1 MEYDKLIGTEL
12 EMFTAA
18 DVDPKEINWLWYPY
32 IPFGKVTVLAGDSG
46 DGKSTFALNLA
57 ALFTRGGTLPFTEA
71 SIEPMNVIYLNSED
85 AADDTVV
92 PRFMKANGVR
102 DRLFFISE
110 EKQKLNFADRRIRQA
125 IEEKDARVVIL
136 DPLVSY
142 LGHDVSM
149 NLGNEVRPRTEYL
162 IEAARET
169 GCAIIIVAHIN
180 KAEGMSAK
188 NRTSGSGDIIAA
200 ARSALLIAR
209 PLNGD
214 DPDHRVMAHSKSNL
228 ARLGESVLFS
238 VCDGVVDFI
247 DTIDVTADQLVK
259 AVGTTTPRETKQAV
273 ASRELLSML
282 SDGPKYQKE
291 IMERMS
297 ELGIS
302 QRTCELAKAKLDIQ
316 TMRGENNSS
325 VWMLDDGQG
334 NHATMQGYIPFAE

>member
-1 MEYDKLIGTEL
+1 MEYDNLIGTEL

-125 IEEKDARVVIL
+125 IEEKGARVVIL

-214 DPDHRVMAHSKSNL
+214 DPDHRVMPHSKSNL

-259 AVGTTTPRETKQAV
+259 AVGATTPRETKQAV

-316 TMRGENNSS
+316 TMLGENNSS

>member
-1 MEYDKLIGTEL
+1 MEYDNLIGTEL

-57 ALFTRGGTLPFTEA
+57 ALFTRGGKLPFTEA

-125 IEEKDARVVIL
+125 IEEKGARVVIL

-169 GCAIIIVAHIN
+169 GCAIIIFVVAVRADLDAAVRQLRSRIHIP
-180 KAEGMSAK
+180 EPIRSHEHIHIIDQP
-188 NRTSGSGDIIAA
+188 SGRG
-200 ARSALLIAR
+200 SALPETVAAHGHVNGGTAGSAGGGTRAVR
-209 PLNGD
+209 PEGF
-214 DPDHRVMAHSKSNL
+214 
-228 ARLGESVLFS
+228 GE
-238 VCDGVVDFI
+238 
-247 DTIDVTADQLVK
+247 
-259 AVGTTTPRETKQAV
+259 GTPSA
-273 ASRELLSML
+273 
-282 SDGPKYQKE
+282 GPEGCY
-291 IMERMS
+291 
-297 ELGIS
+297 
-302 QRTCELAKAKLDIQ
+302 
-316 TMRGENNSS
+316 
-325 VWMLDDGQG
+325 
-334 NHATMQGYIPFAE
+334 